1 MNYRMKA
8 KIIFWQYLYLFLKIE
23 LNCDKE
29 TLVLKYLQ
37 FSKEDVAKL
46 NIYYFNIY
54 L

>member
-8 KIIFWQYLYLFLKIE
+8 KFYILAVFILFLKIE

-37 FSKEDVAKL
+37 FSNEDVAKL